1 MKKAA
6 KSAALLL
13 VMGMVLVLLTGCGS
27 NKLVATKTTEDDQIG
42 TYKEEVVMTF
52 ENDKVTN
59 IEMSMEFDKE
69 ETAAAMYSVF
79 NMGLSMSEDE
89 STQGMEAKQDGKK
102 LIITMDA
109 KAYAES
115 EGISDEDMTKDAMK
129 AALEEDGYTV
139 K

>member
-1 MKKAA
+1 MKKVA
-6 KSAALLL
+6 KSVALLL
-13 VMGMVLVLLTGCGS
+13 VMGMVLVLLAGCGS
-27 NKLVATKTTEDDQIG
+27 NKLVATKTTEDDSMG

-52 ENDKVTN
+52 EKDKVTN
-59 IEMSMEFDKE
+59 IEMSMEFDE
-69 ETAAAMYSVF
+69 EEKASTMYSLF

-115 EGISDEDMTKDAMK
+115 EGVSDEEMTKDAMK
-129 AALEEDGYTV
+129 AALEADGYTV